1 MFPGHAQ
8 PGLALAAISA
18 GQIVSILLMLGG
30 VLLLAWAFRRQS
42 LVRPAESDDLR
53 RLMAEAT
60 ELAAALS
67 AQLDERAERL
77 QRLID
82 EADARLGTRLPRDEP
97 AGVHE
102 EEPRAIPAADPL
114 AQRIFDLADEGLTPV
129 QIAQRLDQHTGKVEL
144 ILALRSR

>member
-1 MFPGHAQ
+1 MPPGPAQ
-8 PGLALAAISA
+8 LGLCLAAISA

-30 VLLLAWAFRRQS
+30 ILLLAWAFRRQT
-42 LVRPAESDDLR
+42 LARPAEADDLR

-67 AQLDERAERL
+67 AQLDEKAERL
-77 QRLID
+77 QRLLD
-82 EADARLGTRLPRDEP
+82 EADSRVAASPTRDEP
-97 AGVHE
+97 DPPPDD
-102 EEPRAIPAADPL
+102 EPRQAMAGDPL
-114 AQRIFDLADEGLTPV
+114 AQRIFDLADEGLSPV